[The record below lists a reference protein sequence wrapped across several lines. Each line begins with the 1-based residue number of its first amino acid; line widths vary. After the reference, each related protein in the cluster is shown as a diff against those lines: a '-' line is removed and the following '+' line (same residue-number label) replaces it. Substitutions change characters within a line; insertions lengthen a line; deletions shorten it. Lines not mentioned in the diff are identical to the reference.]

1 MRLKLQRV
9 VPTIILLIIST
20 AAHIHAYESETTHKK
35 INEYSGLQSTLDD
48 MSKEELMFI
57 NGINESF
64 KGIKIIEWIKYG
76 GAMEDATWGLWSGT
90 NYRYTRHFHDP
101 LLSWNEAGLWNC
113 DSFILWAMKTNE
125 DPLSFKNE
133 YSWPMARQYFY
144 DALVGDD
151 SENNYAE
158 LFRALGQLM
167 HLVSDAAV
175 PAHARND
182 LHPGFP
188 FNYIFLNR
196 RLIADP
202 YERWASKN
210 YDKEKQ
216 GIINYTGLT
225 IDPAIFS
232 RADLT
237 DTPSNPITALWD
249 QNVYLGNNPLV
260 TLSGIG
266 LAEYTNANFISENTM
281 FDEYPHPHLSETNY
295 NDFLLSPERVD
306 AEDGVIDNRLYLK
319 KIMGEPIDHFAA
331 ADYWYHHMYARNC
344 LLNNNF
350 VLDEKCYQDYAA
362 KLIPQAVSYSTAL
375 LDYFFR
381 GRILVRKPVVSR
393 DQNLSITQISFLF
406 KNATPPLVA
415 GQTAE
420 PFGSGTIEFVYSYAI
435 PDVNNPGAMV
445 QVSQLVDPCIYT
457 VSGVEDPVNEDYIPV
472 TVSLP
477 TPVPVNAVDS
487 SFTLV
492 FRGKLGNEEGAV
504 AAKVYNLN
512 KSRIAYYAQPGGP
525 PNPSGIYTASPDGSD
540 PFEIAGPV
548 EGLNYFQP
556 AWSKDGTMMALV
568 KQFCPDDSYSSDCG
582 YDYNSVIVVIDL
594 LSDQPYPANILHE
607 FGQSDSKMFS
617 PCFSPDGSRIV
628 AVAQSPDEQS
638 YLVIYDLTG
647 NTPPRILDT
656 GDNPEL
662 TRISASGL
670 AWSPKGDKIIYGIDW
685 YQDEIFGT
693 YIHDGGLYMINPD
706 GTGKTAF
713 GNNGYIMQSPAW
725 SPDGKWIVYASNR
738 GGTFKIWRMDTN
750 GENEQQIV
758 NCWPGNCSEPTVSP
772 EGMYIAFDSGG
783 SIYSVRSDGNINTLR
798 QIIDA
803 GNGGDGAG
811 NVDWSPFISP
821 PLLEK
826 AQAVPHTISPS
837 ESSTLSWQSIGAT
850 GVSISDV
857 AQSQPVSG
865 SIVVSPAATTTYT
878 LKAKGPNGTD
888 EKRVTVRVQQVP

>member
-1 MRLKLQRV
+1 
-9 VPTIILLIIST
+9 
-20 AAHIHAYESETTHKK
+20 
-35 INEYSGLQSTLDD
+35 